1 MKRGLTEAERAAIYL
16 HIYDNFQD
24 WKQLYI
30 IAHGAQRFEKL
41 TVESK
46 KNAVTRWKNSA
57 FVVQE
62 IESINKMREAERL
75 KIIEEHER
83 RKETEGP
90 EGVATRSNSRQTD
103 FLDRD
108 EFLKFL
114 NDRANDK
121 QLDDKTRNDILK
133 MLSDNLRYKD
143 ADKNEIDEIQRFYTP
158 ITCKDCEIYRRCSG
172 CSGCSVAADA

>member
-1 MKRGLTEAERAAIYL
+1 
-16 HIYDNFQD
+16 
-24 WKQLYI
+24 
-30 IAHGAQRFEKL
+30 
-41 TVESK
+41 
-46 KNAVTRWKNSA
+46 
-57 FVVQE
+57 
-62 IESINKMREAERL
+62 MREAERL